1 MQPAGFARLLKSYIC
16 KLYKCRC
23 CVSGQQSKGK
33 PFYCCLLI
41 EGPDL
46 YIVGKSCST
55 QADLCVAGQSHSTKA
70 QDLCIVGQSTSTKTQ
85 DLCGVLQSDSTKT
98 PDLCTDVQ

>member
-46 YIVGKSCST
+46 YIVGQST
-55 QADLCVAGQSHSTKA
+55 STKA
-70 QDLCIVGQSTSTKTQ
+70 QDLCGVVQS
-85 DLCGVLQSDSTKT
+85 GSTKT